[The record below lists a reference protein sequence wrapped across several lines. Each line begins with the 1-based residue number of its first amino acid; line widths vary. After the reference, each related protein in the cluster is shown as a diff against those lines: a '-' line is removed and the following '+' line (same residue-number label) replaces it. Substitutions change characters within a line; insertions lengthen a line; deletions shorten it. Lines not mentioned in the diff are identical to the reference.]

1 MKSPW
6 SLDLA
11 GDRWVPFIQSLSFVG
26 ADWTGAAFA
35 MHVRATRDVTG
46 TPLVNLTTVTS
57 ASAEGVRLIYGGSDT
72 IANHIAAGRLEEVPA
87 GFEAS
92 DTVALSQVGIRV
104 NETTMEGLLFPGSG
118 AVGERGDDSK
128 FYYDL
133 HVTPSGGNK
142 DVYAR
147 GTFTARAGA
156 TQ

>member
-26 ADWTGAAFA
+26 VNWTGAAFA
-35 MHVRATRDVTG
+35 MHVRATRDVAG
-46 TPLVNLTTVTS
+46 TPLVSLTTQTL

-72 IANHIAAGRLEEVPA
+72 ITNHITAGRLSAVPS
-87 GFEAS
+87 GFLTT
-92 DTVALSQVGIRV
+92 DTVLLSQLGIRV
-104 NETTMEGLLFPGSG
+104 NETTMEGLTFPT
-118 AVGERGDDSK
+118 ERGDDTVL
-128 FYYDL
+128 YYDL
-133 HVTPSGGNK
+133 HVTPSGGEK
-142 DVYAR
+142 DLYAR